1 MGIVKK
7 FKVGDIVNIKDVNN
21 IKFTILEIDE
31 RRIDSDDEFRY
42 IVGINSEEDFYDRIY
57 ATISSYNTISTNIF
71 RYPLI
76 KLIKNEY
83 KENNNMKNLNST
95 KSKLTI
101 NNPTIIDYK
110 VIDNKVVIITFDDNT
125 TEKAVVV
132 GNDTFDFERAVEICV
147 LKKMLGGNKAYN
159 DIRKEAM
166 RQVKLV
172 DKKKKDEAEETE
184 RIANR
189 KAKYAARQAKRKEK
203 RRQDQINIQAEAFL
217 KAMKMYDEE
226 GVDQNKAAFDAEMD
240 RLSYIGYS
248 FSDYLPEDNDSNKN
262 TETN

>member
-7 FKVGDIVNIKDVNN
+7 FKVGDIVNLKNVNN
-21 IKFTILEIDE
+21 IKFTILEINE
-31 RRIDSDDEFRY
+31 SKIDSDDEFRC

-83 KENNNMKNLNST
+83 KENNDMNLNST
-95 KSKLTI
+95 KAKLNI

-110 VIDNKVVIITFDDNT
+110 VIDNKVVIVTFDDNT

-132 GNDTFDFERAVEICV
+132 GNDTFDFERAVEIYV
-147 LKKMLGGNKAYN
+147 LKKMLGGTKAYN

-172 DKKKKDEAEETE
+172 DKKKKDEAEEAE

-189 KAKYAARQAKRKEK
+189 KAKYAERQAKRKEK
-203 RRQDQINIQAEAFL
+203 RRQEQINIQAEAFL

-240 RLSYIGYS
+240 RLSYIDYP
-248 FSDYLPEDNDSNKN
+248 FSDYLPEDNANNKT